1 MFSNSRIR
9 HCNNEGSAL
18 CGVSSISRSLVIAR
32 LADEDVAKKDL
43 LTASRS
49 KLNTT
54 AQYKNQVTKS
64 NLDFMKQMGG
74 WVYIMCSNNHSTLY
88 VGVTSNIASRV
99 YEHKHKLYPTSFSAT
114 YNCVKL
120 VYYRRFELIIEAIAE
135 EKRIKGGS
143 RKKKGELIN
152 GINPEWKD
160 LYDEIK
166 YL

>member
-1 MFSNSRIR
+1 
-9 HCNNEGSAL
+9 
-18 CGVSSISRSLVIAR
+18 
-32 LADEDVAKKDL
+32 
-43 LTASRS
+43 
-49 KLNTT
+49 
-54 AQYKNQVTKS
+54 
-64 NLDFMKQMGG
+64 
-74 WVYIMCSNNHSTLY
+74 MCSLNHSTLY

-99 YEHKHKLYPTSFSAT
+99 YKHKHKLYPTSFSSK

-143 RKKKGELIN
+143 RKKKEELITA
-152 GINPEWKD
+152 INPDWKD

>member
-1 MFSNSRIR
+1 MF
-9 HCNNEGSAL
+9 
-18 CGVSSISRSLVIAR
+18 
-32 LADEDVAKKDL
+32 ADGKPKQTNLTEQFKD
-43 LTASRS
+43 
-49 KLNTT
+49 
-54 AQYKNQVTKS
+54 QETKS

-99 YEHKHKLYPTSFSAT
+99 YEHKHKMHPTSFSAK

-120 VYYRRFELIIEAIAE
+120 VYYLRFELIVEAIAE

-143 RKKKGELIN
+143 RKKKEDLIN

-160 LYDEIK
+160 LYDEVK

>member
-1 MFSNSRIR
+1 M
-9 HCNNEGSAL
+9 
-18 CGVSSISRSLVIAR
+18 
-32 LADEDVAKKDL
+32 
-43 LTASRS
+43 
-49 KLNTT
+49 
-54 AQYKNQVTKS
+54 
-64 NLDFMKQMGG
+64 
-74 WVYIMCSNNHSTLY
+74 MCSLNHSTLY

-99 YEHKHKLYPTSFSAT
+99 YEHKNKFYPISFSAR

-120 VYYRRFELIIEAIAE
+120 VYYRRFELIVEAITE

-143 RKKKGELIN
+143 RKKKEDLIN